1 MPLMGK
7 IRQEAQDS
15 LIEAKLIKGE
25 EGPEKIK
32 KLVDKLVKK
41 ASQQDK
47 TELVRMSNY
56 EIFLTITYLL
66 NSDKFTYD
74 ETVGYCEEI
83 KKTVNAWTYEKD
95 ARKLNDLQ
103 EKTNE
108 DGSFADWSCANYMTE
123 LGISSIFA
131 SYQMKIVYLAMY
143 HFLKLKN
150 DLLVVGSKMKA
161 LPITQRIKW
170 MKGVYKNSLFS
181 KIVDFAQKVVEG
193 YVEDHDFRQS
203 VSGKR
208 IEATEALLEKIE
220 DGSIEE
226 MTEIPNEWHQYLD
239 PRVLEPLYS
248 FLHDNIVRK
257 KICLDVERES
267 ILSKRNRSSLTTYLY
282 DNNLD
287 PYSLPDLAE
296 YESIPNIVPK
306 IEFLKNLGIPVNNIL
321 LIHKDFLKN
330 CTGDLLEKLTFFI
343 GSNVLSKVTLRE
355 HLKTISEDYQ
365 RIISNY
371 EILKDIIDF
380 NNIFYKDTILF
391 KDIKEIKMILSV
403 LKEYKLSLNN
413 YIFLLCNYEFLS
425 LYDLIIE
432 KEIPEDLFISICK
445 TEDPLSTIKRILIYI
460 SIGEAYSTPTN
471 FLKKDVTSESKFICS
486 DESLDEYLPNVVEDN
501 GLNILSGET
510 ITTILDNDFVKQLDN
525 EYRVDNTYIIGGTI
539 ISRPKFL
546 RNFESIQGNPSYLI
560 ASLVSSSILDAK
572 EYHDLTS
579 ELKHNKTK
587 K

>member
-1 MPLMGK
+1 MPLIGK
-7 IRQEAQDS
+7 IREEAKNT
-15 LIEAKLIKGE
+15 LIETKMIKSE
-25 EGPEKIK
+25 TGPLELKR
-32 KLVDKLVKK
+32 LVDKLSRV
-41 ASQQDK
+41 ASKPDK
-47 TELVRMSNY
+47 SELVRMSTY
-56 EIFLTITYLL
+56 DIFVTFLYLF
-66 NSDKFTYD
+66 NSDIFSYE
-74 ETVGYCEEI
+74 ETLKYCEEV
-83 KKTVNAWTYEKD
+83 KKSVAVWTFDKD
-95 ARKLNDLQ
+95 SRKLDILDS
-103 EKTNE
+103 KTNE
-108 DGSFADWSCANYMTE
+108 DGSLKDWTAVNTMTE
-123 LGISSIFA
+123 LGLTPVFVN
-131 SYQMKIVYLAMY
+131 YNMKLVYIAMY
-143 HFLKLKN
+143 HFLKLKKDISN
-150 DLLVVGSKMKA
+150 QNGMIKTLA
-161 LPITQRIKW
+161 LPQRIQW
-170 MKGVYKNSLFS
+170 MKGVYKKSNFS
-181 KIVDFAQKVVEG
+181 TFVEFAERILA
-193 YVEDHDFRQS
+193 EDEKDHSFRQE
-203 VSGKR
+203 VSAKR
-208 IEATEALLEKIE
+208 ISVTEEVLKM
-220 DGSIEE
+220 IEE
-226 MTEIPNEWHQYLD
+226 GKLSELIEIPNDWHQYLD
-239 PRVLEPLYS
+239 PRVLEPIYEVIQSNSL
-248 FLHDNIVRK
+248 RK
-257 KICLDVERES
+257 KISLDQEREE
-267 ILSKRNRSSLTTYLY
+267 ILYKRNKSVLTTYLY

-572 EYHDLTS
+572 EYQDLIS